1 MFKEI
6 FWLKNFLSF
15 SLIILINTSQ
25 FRLKYCTQSWYFI
38 FRYFFRLIFS
48 HIQYKSWLKVIIK
61 MNMYVLFI
69 DSWVCIY
76 FWTDTMNVFEL
87 NDKDECMYQLYTHI
101 LPDFVDTKF
110 DDTYV

>member
-1 MFKEI
+1 
-6 FWLKNFLSF
+6 
-15 SLIILINTSQ
+15 
-25 FRLKYCTQSWYFI
+25 
-38 FRYFFRLIFS
+38 
-48 HIQYKSWLKVIIK
+48 